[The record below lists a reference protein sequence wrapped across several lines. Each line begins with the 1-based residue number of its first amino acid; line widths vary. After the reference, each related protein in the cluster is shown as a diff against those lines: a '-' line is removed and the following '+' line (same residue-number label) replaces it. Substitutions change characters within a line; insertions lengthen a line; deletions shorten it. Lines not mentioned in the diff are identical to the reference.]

1 MLREQNPRCSVV
13 KCENSPRDILG
24 PLCDETS
31 GSIFAGHGFGSHC
44 GVRRVAPASRGGS
57 RWGSRKATFPSPA
70 AACLVRH
77 MQRADR

>member
-1 MLREQNPRCSVV
+1 MLREQTPRCSVV
-13 KCENSPRDILG
+13 KCENSPREILG
-24 PLCDETS
+24 PLRRN
-31 GSIFAGHGFGSHC
+31 FRKHLRGHGNGSLC